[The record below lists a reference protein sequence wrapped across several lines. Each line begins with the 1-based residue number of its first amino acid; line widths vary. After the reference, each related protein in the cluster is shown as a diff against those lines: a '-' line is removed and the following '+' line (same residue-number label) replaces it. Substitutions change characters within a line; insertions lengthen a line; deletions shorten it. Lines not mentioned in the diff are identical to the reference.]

1 MILEKKHS
9 NTPYFHCFVFISLLK
24 GSWPIFG
31 IWNSLLIKKSLVK
44 FGTVVQEKNSTMWQ
58 VYRQTGG
65 QTDKQRNRRLIAGDQ
80 KSPIENWIKWAIK
93 KKNKNQYFNKRN
105 CMLIVKFTKY
115 MYLKNSFLF
124 KYRTRCLIS
133 FVCIFFLVH
142 IPFCP
147 LQVLYLH
154 LVLAFLFKIKSWIW
168 IYKIQEL
175 LKTELTYPLRAPK
188 THGWGR
194 ATRDAKYGG
203 R

>member
-1 MILEKKHS
+1 
-9 NTPYFHCFVFISLLK
+9 
-24 GSWPIFG
+24 
-31 IWNSLLIKKSLVK
+31 
-44 FGTVVQEKNSTMWQ
+44 
-58 VYRQTGG
+58 
-65 QTDKQRNRRLIAGDQ
+65 
-80 KSPIENWIKWAIK
+80 
-93 KKNKNQYFNKRN
+93 
-105 CMLIVKFTKY
+105 MLIVKFTKY

-203 R
+203 REQQPAPLSTYAFPVLLSCLSFSKCSLTLFAFFSFGT

>member
-1 MILEKKHS
+1 
-9 NTPYFHCFVFISLLK
+9 
-24 GSWPIFG
+24 
-31 IWNSLLIKKSLVK
+31 
-44 FGTVVQEKNSTMWQ
+44 MWQ
-58 VYRQTGG
+58 IYRQMGG
-65 QTDKQRNRRLIAGDQ
+65 QTDGPTDRKTNRRRTAADQ
-80 KSPIENWIKWAIK
+80 KSPIENWIKWVIK
-93 KKNKNQYFNKRN
+93 KIIINTFKNQINKRK

-115 MYLKNSFLF
+115 MYLKNALLF

-133 FVCIFFLVH
+133 FICIFFLVH